1 MTTHS
6 QNEQS
11 GVFRQRVR
19 VDGHTF
25 AADVSPQLGG
35 QGSAPSPHDYFD
47 ASLATCK
54 ALTALIYA
62 KGRGIALD
70 AVEVEVERDDSQER
84 RGTYVLRL
92 TVALLGALSD
102 EEKAK
107 VQDAITRCPVHKL
120 MTTTTVQIETRS
132 A

>member
-1 MTTHS
+1 MTIRS
-6 QNEQS
+6 ENEQP
-11 GVFRQRVR
+11 GIYRQVVR

-25 AADVSPQLGG
+25 AADVSPELGG
-35 QGSAPSPHDYFD
+35 RDSAPSPHDYFD

-70 AVEVEVERDDSQER
+70 AVQVQVERDDAEER
-84 RGTYVLRL
+84 KGKYVLRL
-92 TVALLGALSD
+92 KVELIGALSD
-102 EEKAK
+102 VEKAK

-120 MTTTTVQIETRS
+120 MTTTTVEIQTLPG
-132 A
+132 